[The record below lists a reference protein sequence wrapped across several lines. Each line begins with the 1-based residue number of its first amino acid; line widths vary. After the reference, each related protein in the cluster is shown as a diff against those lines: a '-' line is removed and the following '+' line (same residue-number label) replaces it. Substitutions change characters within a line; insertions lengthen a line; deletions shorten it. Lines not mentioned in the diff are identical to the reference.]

1 MPAITPIYKQR
12 NRLFMSL
19 TREQILAAKD
29 RKTETINVEE
39 WGGDVIVAS
48 MSGADRDE
56 FDQHLIAAQKEG
68 ADAWRRQIRARLAV
82 LCVVDENGDRVFTA
96 ADIAELGRKSAAALE
111 PIYKA
116 AMRLNKLGAE
126 EVEKAAKN

>member
-1 MPAITPIYKQR
+1 
-12 NRLFMSL
+12 MSL

-68 ADAWRRQIRARLAV
+68 DDAWRRQIRARLTA
-82 LCVVDENGDRVFTA
+82 LCVVDENNDRLFTA
-96 ADIAELGRKSAAALE
+96 DDILALGQKSSAALE

-116 AMRLNKLGAE
+116 ALRLNKLGAD